1 MIFIFGLY
9 WFFFLLS
16 FRFNDEAN
24 AEMTDFIK
32 KSVKGVAPDV
42 SFEVLDGKNN
52 DDLLRASHGLCMI
65 KVYYNQEG
73 IGQNETASGRGV
85 SIFA

>member
-1 MIFIFGLY
+1 MDCIG
-9 WFFFLLS
+9 FFFLIS